1 MVLPPRPAH
10 RPQRHTIPRHYITG
24 GYANARV
31 QANQRY
37 NDEVRRYN
45 VLLFDMP
52 MDRRNV
58 FLLPV
63 DCWSGREPVPGLPK
77 KMAAIRQVVPA
88 QWLAWARPMNL
99 AIQATDTQ
107 QQMIDRY
114 LMWLGIP
121 PLSNLW
127 DYD

>member
-10 RPQRHTIPRHYITG
+10 RPQRSMPPRHYITCA
-24 GYANARV
+24 YANTRV
-31 QANQRY
+31 QANQLY

-45 VLLFDMP
+45 ALLWDVP
-52 MDRRNV
+52 MDNRNV

-77 KMAAIRQVVPA
+77 KMRAIQQATPA
-88 QWLAWARPMNL
+88 QWLAWAAAINLPMQPTDRP
-99 AIQATDTQ
+99 

-114 LMWLGIP
+114 LLWLGLYP
-121 PLSNLW
+121 GSNLW
-127 DYD
+127 G